1 MAWLAFCTHTLRS
14 AIRGLAG
21 SRQGS
26 RRRFRS
32 LFYESLEL
40 RALLAANP
48 IARDDLAYYT
58 PTNTSLVVTTS
69 SFPAAPAVNDLDV
82 DSTALTYSVVT
93 NPTNGSL
100 VAFNS
105 NGTFTYQPNSG
116 FSGVDTFTYRGSD
129 GVNFGNTA
137 SIAIAVGTRLLG
149 RQNLESNYFSPLGSS
164 LDLFSRAQPTADGQ
178 LRSNIPQGSSM
189 GTDGS
194 LAASGALQLM
204 ETITP
209 DQALIYRS
217 NALTNPIIAVDTQL
231 APGVAVPSAISAR
244 LTFNGVAGPSYSYST
259 TGLTLEQAMRFAV
272 QADGSGLSTG
282 VYNYTLTV
290 TMTISGATFN
300 QSFSGRQAIVNRGAS
315 EYGAGWWLDGLD
327 RIHDSTAGALLVR
340 GNGDTLWFAK
350 SGMTYQRA
358 VGDVDYHA
366 LVKNTNGTF
375 TLTSKTGT
383 TFTFSTLGLLTSVV
397 DPNGNTTSLA
407 YADRDGDGIADEL
420 ISITDPYGRETNLT
434 YNAGKVTG
442 VNHFSG
448 RTTTLIHYGA
458 NLDSYTLPDPDG
470 TGPQSAP
477 TVSFVTTG
485 SQLSSRTNPLGQAT
499 IFSFNPNDGRLRSV
513 TYPDTRTWQL
523 TPIDTIGLPTGPT
536 GTTLQRPI
544 DAEAT
549 VIDERSNG
557 WKFRTDRFGG
567 ITESITSLG
576 FVRRVM
582 RSSDGLPYV
591 LTDADPDGTG
601 SLSSSLTFLGYN
613 TALGLTHSIA
623 SDGGVT
629 TMTYSSSLNRLLTMT
644 DPLNRTKT
652 FTYNATGNMLTAVDA
667 AGFTTTYANNTR
679 GLTTSVTQ
687 PDPDGA
693 GPLIAPV
700 TGLAYDALGRMTTLT
715 NPDASTQTFTY
726 NAADQML
733 THRNELNNAT
743 TMVYDNLGNLTSVTD
758 RTAAQTQYQ
767 YDALL
772 RVIKQI
778 DPLGNTTDIEYNN
791 RGWVSKIIYP
801 DPDGTGLLARAED
814 IRMYDEVG
822 NLRSQGDAK
831 GNFQGAIP
839 YTYDFD
845 NRLKTVGSSVDVG
858 LAEVYNYD
866 NAGRLIWIDRVPP
879 PNDGDNLIGGITV
892 DPPDRKEYRY
902 DSMGRVNQ
910 YRVFQPNSGVN
921 YFLSSTGYN
930 LAGEKTSQT
939 DGRGNTQTFTYDARG
954 LLIMQSSPDPDG
966 AGLQFSMLVSYNYD
980 NMSRLVRVNRS
991 AERVTGYQ
999 YNTRSWVTQV
1009 TEPDPDRSGP
1019 LASPVTTIG
1028 YNLRGDQTS
1037 VTDPLG
1043 RVTAYSYDGEQRSIR
1058 RVDPDPDGPGPL
1070 LAPITNWAYN
1080 SNDWLTSVTNPAGAL
1095 TTFDYDALGRLLT
1108 QTSPDPDDAGPLASP
1123 VTRYAYNML
1132 GLASVTDP
1140 MTRVTSF
1147 VRDNRGRAQFITDT
1161 ANSVTDFDYDFY
1173 DNLLTRTGPDPDGAG
1188 QLPRPVFRYTYDAFD
1203 RRTSQVDPRN
1213 GTTRLEYDAASN
1225 LVSVTDPVNNMTQFG
1240 YDSWNRRTIETNMQ
1254 SQTRSFVYDTAGNL
1268 TRTVDRN
1275 GRIIQYVYDALD
1287 RTIGERWQQTGTVNP
1302 SLTVTTV
1309 RDGSITNEKQ
1319 SVGWTTTSNSVTNMS
1334 GTFRLIHGTGTT
1346 TPIAWN
1352 ADAAT
1357 IQTALEALPSIG
1369 AGNVLVEV
1377 TASAAPRTFG
1387 RTITLDF
1394 RNGKGGQ
1401 NLPQT
1406 TISIT
1411 SLVQTPINPRPNT
1424 FSSTLVNGG
1433 TVSEEQQ
1440 LVLRGAS
1447 GGTWRVAYNGEV
1459 SAPLSPTITSIDLQ
1473 NVLNQFLGIDNV
1485 VVSSSPTSG
1494 TTRVYNITF
1503 GGTQTGIN
1511 MQPFF
1516 GDAANISNVSVRS
1529 ITTTYNAASELL
1541 SVNDPSSDVSF
1552 VRDNLGRAT
1561 TVSSTVNGVGFS
1573 MGQSFDIVGN
1583 RTELRA
1589 SGSGTPDFR
1598 NIYRYDKLNRLTEV
1612 IQTNQV
1618 GGNLVL
1624 PKRVTMAY
1632 NTLGQRTQIAR
1643 FQSTGTA
1650 NPVATTNFTYDT
1662 ANRLSG
1668 IAHKQGATNLN
1679 TYAYTYDPLSRLAS
1693 VESTLDGLT
1702 SYNYNQNDEIQG
1714 ASNTGAANESYGYD
1728 ANGNRNTNGFTTAS
1742 DNRMTASRGF
1752 TYLYDNEGN
1761 LIRRTN
1767 TISGAFTTYTWDHRN
1782 RLTQVSE
1789 RSQTNTRISEINY
1802 EYDAFNR
1809 LVRRHDAVVLS
1820 YTPVTYWVY
1829 DEGTNPLLEYFGGNP
1844 LIQHRYVWSDNVDDL
1859 LADEQNPGLS
1869 SRNTLWAL
1877 SDHLG
1882 SIRDIADTNEST
1894 GTTSIANHRRYDS
1907 FGRRVWETNDAV
1919 DLVFG
1924 YTGKLFDETT
1934 RLQNN
1939 VNRWYDSSTGR
1950 WISQDPI
1957 GFAAGDANLYRYVGN
1972 GPTNATD
1979 PSGGQS

>member
-1 MAWLAFCTHTLRS
+1 MTRSSLSRLCGWLGSLFAHTHTHTLRS
-14 AIRGLAG
+14 AIRGLAD

-26 RRRFRS
+26 RRRFRA

-58 PTNTSLVVTTS
+58 PTNTNLVVTIS

-82 DSTALTYSVVT
+82 DSTALTHSVVT
-93 NPTNGSL
+93 HPTNGSL

-116 FSGVDTFTYRGSD
+116 FSGVDTFTYRSSD

-164 LDLFSRAQPTADGQ
+164 MDLFSRAQPTADGQ

-231 APGVAVPSAISAR
+231 APGVGVPSAISAR
-244 LTFNGVAGPSYSYST
+244 LTFNGVAGTTYSDST
-259 TGLTLEQAMRFAV
+259 AGLAIEQAMRFAL
-272 QADGSGLSTG
+272 QADGSGLPTG

-290 TMTISGATFN
+290 TMTISGATVN
-300 QSFSGRQAIVNRGAS
+300 QSFSGRQAIVNRGSS

-327 RIHDSTAGALLVR
+327 RIHDGTAGALLVR

-366 LVKNTNGTF
+366 LVKNTNGSF

-383 TFTFSTLGLLTSVV
+383 TFTFSTFGLLTSVA

-407 YADRDGDGIADEL
+407 YADRDSDGIADEL

-442 VNHFSG
+442 LNHFSG
-448 RTTTLIHYGA
+448 RTTTLLFIGA

-470 TGPQSAP
+470 TGPQTAP

-485 SQLSSRTNPLGQAT
+485 SQLSSRTNPLGQT
-499 IFSFNPNDGRLRSV
+499 TNFSFNANDGRLRSV

-523 TPIDTIGLPTGPT
+523 TPIDTIGLPIGPT

-544 DAEAT
+544 GAEAT
-549 VIDERSNG
+549 VTDERSNV

-567 ITESITSLG
+567 ITESNTPLG

-601 SLSSSLTFLGYN
+601 SLSSSLTLLGYN
-613 TALGLTHSIA
+613 TALGLTRVIA
-623 SDGGVT
+623 PDGGIT
-629 TMTYSSSLNRLLTMT
+629 TMTYSSPLNRLLTTT

-667 AGFTTTYANNTR
+667 AGFTTTYANNAQ
-679 GLTTSVTQ
+679 GLTTRVTQ

-693 GPLIAPV
+693 GPLTAPV
-700 TGLAYDALGRMTTLT
+700 TGFAYDALGRLTTLT

-733 THRNELNNAT
+733 THRDELNNAT
-743 TMVYDNLGNLTSVTD
+743 TLVYDNLGNLTSVTD

-801 DPDGTGLLARAED
+801 DPDGAGLLERAED

-879 PNDGDNLIGGITV
+879 PNDGDDLIGGITV
-892 DPPDRKEYRY
+892 NPPDRKEYRY

-954 LLIMQSSPDPDG
+954 LLIMQNSPDPDG
-966 AGLQFSMLVSYNYD
+966 AGSQFSMLVSYNYD

-991 AERVTGYQ
+991 AERVTAYE
-999 YNTRSWVTQV
+999 YNARSWLIRVTQ
-1009 TEPDPDRSGP
+1009 PDPDRSGP

-1080 SNDWLTSVTNPAGAL
+1080 SNDWMTSVTNPAGAL

-1123 VTRYAYNML
+1123 VTRYAYNMR

-1173 DNLLTRTGPDPDGAG
+1173 DNLLTRTGPDPDGNG
-1188 QLPRPVFRYTYDAFD
+1188 QLSRPVFRYTYDALD

-1254 SQTRSFVYDTAGNL
+1254 SQSRSFVYDTAGNL

-1287 RTIGERWQQTGTVNP
+1287 RTIDERWQQTGTVNP

-1309 RDGSITNEKQ
+1309 R
-1319 SVGWTTTSNSVTNMS
+1319 
-1334 GTFRLIHGTGTT
+1334 L
-1346 TPIAWN
+1346 
-1352 ADAAT
+1352 
-1357 IQTALEALPSIG
+1357 
-1369 AGNVLVEV
+1369 
-1377 TASAAPRTFG
+1377 
-1387 RTITLDF
+1387 
-1394 RNGKGGQ
+1394 
-1401 NLPQT
+1401 
-1406 TISIT
+1406 
-1411 SLVQTPINPRPNT
+1411 
-1424 FSSTLVNGG
+1424 
-1433 TVSEEQQ
+1433 
-1440 LVLRGAS
+1440 
-1447 GGTWRVAYNGEV
+1447 
-1459 SAPLSPTITSIDLQ
+1459 
-1473 NVLNQFLGIDNV
+1473 
-1485 VVSSSPTSG
+1485 
-1494 TTRVYNITF
+1494 
-1503 GGTQTGIN
+1503 
-1511 MQPFF
+1511 
-1516 GDAANISNVSVRS
+1516 
-1529 ITTTYNAASELL
+1529 
-1541 SVNDPSSDVSF
+1541 
-1552 VRDNLGRAT
+1552 
-1561 TVSSTVNGVGFS
+1561 
-1573 MGQSFDIVGN
+1573 
-1583 RTELRA
+1583 
-1589 SGSGTPDFR
+1589 
-1598 NIYRYDKLNRLTEV
+1598 
-1612 IQTNQV
+1612 
-1618 GGNLVL
+1618 
-1624 PKRVTMAY
+1624 
-1632 NTLGQRTQIAR
+1632 
-1643 FQSTGTA
+1643 
-1650 NPVATTNFTYDT
+1650 
-1662 ANRLSG
+1662 
-1668 IAHKQGATNLN
+1668 
-1679 TYAYTYDPLSRLAS
+1679 
-1693 VESTLDGLT
+1693 
-1702 SYNYNQNDEIQG
+1702 
-1714 ASNTGAANESYGYD
+1714 
-1728 ANGNRNTNGFTTAS
+1728 
-1742 DNRMTASRGF
+1742 
-1752 TYLYDNEGN
+1752 
-1761 LIRRTN
+1761 
-1767 TISGAFTTYTWDHRN
+1767 
-1782 RLTQVSE
+1782 
-1789 RSQTNTRISEINY
+1789 
-1802 EYDAFNR
+1802 
-1809 LVRRHDAVVLS
+1809 
-1820 YTPVTYWVY
+1820 
-1829 DEGTNPLLEYFGGNP
+1829 
-1844 LIQHRYVWSDNVDDL
+1844 
-1859 LADEQNPGLS
+1859 
-1869 SRNTLWAL
+1869 
-1877 SDHLG
+1877 
-1882 SIRDIADTNEST
+1882 
-1894 GTTSIANHRRYDS
+1894 
-1907 FGRRVWETNDAV
+1907 
-1919 DLVFG
+1919 
-1924 YTGKLFDETT
+1924 
-1934 RLQNN
+1934 
-1939 VNRWYDSSTGR
+1939 
-1950 WISQDPI
+1950 
-1957 GFAAGDANLYRYVGN
+1957 
-1972 GPTNATD
+1972 
-1979 PSGGQS
+1979 